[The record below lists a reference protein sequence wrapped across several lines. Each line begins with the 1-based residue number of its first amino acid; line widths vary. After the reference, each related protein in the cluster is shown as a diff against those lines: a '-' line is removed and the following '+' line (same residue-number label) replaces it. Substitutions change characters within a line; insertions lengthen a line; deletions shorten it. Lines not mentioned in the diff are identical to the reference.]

1 LANEWK
7 ENIPR
12 YGFGGGGKFMGSVN
26 GTPNLCAELETYILT
41 LTGQYVCQVELK
53 ELPGWCWLGHS
64 LFSDVEN
71 VESVLFAGFDGFP
84 NPLYP
89 VITQW

>member
-1 LANEWK
+1 MENKWLL
-7 ENIPR
+7 NIPR
-12 YGFGGGGKFMGSVN
+12 FGFGGPGKFMGILN
-26 GTPNLCAELETYILT
+26 GTPKLCAELITPLGT
-41 LTGQYVCQVELK
+41 PTGQYVCQVELE

-64 LFSDVEN
+64 LFSEPEN
-71 VESVLFAGFDGFP
+71 CNAVLWAGFGGFP